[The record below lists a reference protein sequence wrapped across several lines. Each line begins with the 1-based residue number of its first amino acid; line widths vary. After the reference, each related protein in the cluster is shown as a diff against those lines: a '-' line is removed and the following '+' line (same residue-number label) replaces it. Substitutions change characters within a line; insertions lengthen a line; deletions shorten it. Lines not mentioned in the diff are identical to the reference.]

1 MSDAAALEPLTIVF
15 DAELIRTYGG
25 RGANVHADETIAR
38 EWGFPGV
45 IAWGTL
51 TAHPFAYLMERAFGP
66 QWLVGGS
73 LDVRLRR
80 AVIAGDAIEFSGRES
95 PAADGEPRLFEL
107 QATSSQN
114 GVVATA
120 RATVRRDR
128 ATSQNS

>member
-1 MSDAAALEPLTIVF
+1 MSEDTALTPLTIVF
-15 DAELIRTYGG
+15 DAALIRAYGG
-25 RGANVHADETIAR
+25 LGENVHADEAIAR
-38 EWGFPGV
+38 EWGFPGI

-51 TAHPFAYLMERAFGP
+51 TAHPFAHLMECAFGP
-66 QWLVGGS
+66 AWLTGGS

-80 AVIAGDAIEFSGRES
+80 AVCAGDSIEFSGHES
-95 PAADGEPRLFEL
+95 PAAAGEPRLFEL

-128 ATSQNS
+128 AISQTS